1 MVTSHPGKAVA
12 LEISAETFSSRQK
25 QAVALM
31 AFLHKSYGFKFVL
44 ADVENVETMKTLTT
58 KTNFDF
64 LKVSPALILQLSE
77 EASGDAKEDGTLL
90 SSLKNRGAGI
100 IAYDIEDATTL
111 TEVTS
116 VGADY
121 AIGEF
126 IGEVSSQLDDMTDV
140 ESFEIS

>member
-1 MVTSHPGKAVA
+1 M
-12 LEISAETFSSRQK
+12 
-25 QAVALM
+25 
-31 AFLHKSYGFKFVL
+31 L

-100 IAYDIEDATTL
+100 IAYDVEDATTL